1 MDKVVR
7 AFEKVLSQPNIQ
19 AQLDKVGVP
28 AGFMGPK
35 EFANLVDEEYKYY
48 MELYTKLERER
59 KK

>member
-1 MDKVVR
+1 MR